1 MRTKAAIIRE
11 PKQDGWEVVEVD
23 LGDPRVGEVQVKLAA
38 SGLCHSDEHLLTG
51 DLQFE
56 TYPIMGGHEGAG
68 IVTKVDKGVT
78 GIQEGDHVVLAFIPA
93 CGTCPPCSEGL
104 QNLCDNGAGLLSGR
118 AIADDTYRIHTADGE
133 PVATMCLL
141 GTFSPYVTVHQS
153 SVIVIEKDIPLD
165 KAALLGCGVCT
176 GWGSATEIGKAKE
189 GDVVVVVGVGGI
201 GINSVQGAAAAGARV
216 IVAVD
221 PVEFKREKALEFGAT
236 HTCASMDEAMA
247 LVGELSWGRMAD
259 LVLLTMGEVHGEHL
273 LPGLSL
279 TGKGRRCVVVGLGN
293 MMAVD
298 AQLSILDLA
307 MQQKTLQ
314 GAIFGG
320 TGPRKQIPH
329 LLHQYRAGSLKLDE
343 LITKTYRLEEINQGY
358 QDMRDGK
365 NLRGVI
371 IYDEQDW

>member
-1 MRTKAAIIRE
+1 FLL
-11 PKQDGWEVVEVD
+11 V
-23 LGDPRVGEVQVKLAA
+23 
-38 SGLCHSDEHLLTG
+38 LTG
-51 DLQFE
+51 
-56 TYPIMGGHEGAG
+56 
-68 IVTKVDKGVT
+68 
-78 GIQEGDHVVLAFIPA
+78 VLF
-93 CGTCPPCSEGL
+93 
-104 QNLCDNGAGLLSGR
+104 
-118 AIADDTYRIHTADGE
+118 
-133 PVATMCLL
+133 
-141 GTFSPYVTVHQS
+141 
-153 SVIVIEKDIPLD
+153 PL
-165 KAALLGCGVCT
+165 A
-176 GWGSATEIGKAKE
+176 
-189 GDVVVVVGVGGI
+189 
-201 GINSVQGAAAAGARV
+201 

-221 PVEFKREKALEFGAT
+221 PGEVKREKALEFGAT

-329 LLHQYRAGSLKLDE
+329 LLHQYRAGNLKLDE